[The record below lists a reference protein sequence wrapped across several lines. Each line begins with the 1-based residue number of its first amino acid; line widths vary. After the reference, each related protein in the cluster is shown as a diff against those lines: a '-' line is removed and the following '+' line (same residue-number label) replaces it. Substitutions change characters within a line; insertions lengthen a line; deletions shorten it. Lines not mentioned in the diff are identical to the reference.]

1 MPEKDQ
7 DQVVRDYINKW
18 NEHDR
23 KVRERE
29 KHGNSSDGDGEFLVA
44 IVIIGGYVCYKAVEG
59 AVTVTTTGSK
69 IIGNAYK
76 IKTGKIEVLG
86 TDPET
91 KTTYIARSPSPR
103 SATTTTQSTTTEPL
117 DSSDQTS
124 PRPITSKREK
134 VKVFSKKLL
143 DGAKTSATTLS
154 TAYKLTTGKV
164 EVVDR
169 GSDMTRDGKEK
180 FIFSEPTKRN
190 ITTKEFKLENG
201 YKCGIVW
208 EETINTSL
216 KVRLNNKLVYH
227 IENFRSVIV
236 PDNTQ
241 DTGGT
246 FDLSLILK
254 EPNGDNMSKDDPT
267 FLKIHYDRDGTL
279 KEISLPNTP
288 IIFQNQW
295 YPALS
300 VYKGKIYSLPIS
312 SGYYRYLN
320 EVIHKNHGEIKI
332 DHVDREF
339 SVELLGE

>member
-1 MPEKDQ
+1 MPEDQGKVVKD
-7 DQVVRDYINKW
+7 YLNKW
-18 NEHDR
+18 DEDA
-23 KVRERE
+23 KKAKKRE
-29 KHGNSSDGDGEFLVA
+29 KYGNSSDGDGEFLVA
-44 IVIIGGYVCYKAVEG
+44 IVLISGYVCYKAVEG

-76 IKTGKIEVLG
+76 IKTGQIEVLG

-103 SATTTTQSTTTEPL
+103 STTTTTQSTVPESL
-117 DSSDQTS
+117 DSPEQTS

-143 DGAKTSATTLS
+143 EGAKTSATTLS

-164 EVVDR
+164 EVVGP

-180 FIFSEPTKRN
+180 FIFSDPTNRN

-208 EETINTSL
+208 EETIDTSL
-216 KVRLNNKLVYH
+216 KIRLNNKFIYH
-227 IENFRSVIV
+227 IEKFRSVIV

-241 DTGGT
+241 DTGGI

-254 EPNGDNMSKDDPT
+254 NPNGDNMSKDDSA

-288 IIFQNQW
+288 IIFGNQW

-300 VYKGKIYSLPIS
+300 VYKGKLYSLPINC
-312 SGYYRYLN
+312 GYYRYLN
-320 EVIHKNHGEIKI
+320 KIIHENHGEIKV
-332 DHVDREF
+332 DHVDPEF
-339 SVELLGE
+339 TIELLGE